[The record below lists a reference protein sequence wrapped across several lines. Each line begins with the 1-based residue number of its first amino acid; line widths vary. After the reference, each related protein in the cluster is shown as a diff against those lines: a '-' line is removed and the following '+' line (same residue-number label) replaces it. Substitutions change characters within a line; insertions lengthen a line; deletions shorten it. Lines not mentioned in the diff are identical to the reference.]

1 MTMDWMT
8 TYLAINFCEDGIEL
22 AIDKAA
28 QQIGPV
34 RNSWP
39 GDDDGN

>member
-1 MTMDWMT
+1 MT
-8 TYLAINFCEDGIEL
+8 TYLASNLCENGIEL
-22 AIDKAA
+22 AIDEAR
-28 QQIGPV
+28 QQIGSV